1 MPTTNLE
8 PYLAKHSFFSGL
20 DPADIEEIAGCA
32 KNAAFK
38 AGEYLFKQ
46 GENAEFFFVLREG
59 HVVVEV
65 PTARGHSIEISSLG
79 ENQIL
84 GWSWLMPPYKY
95 QFDCRALKQTKVLE
109 IDGRCLRGK
118 CESNPR
124 LGYELIKR
132 FARVMTNR
140 LQETRLQLLDLYGA
154 PADRS

>member
-20 DPADIEEIAGCA
+20 DSADIEEIAGCA
-32 KNAAFK
+32 RNAAYR

-59 HVVVEV
+59 DVVVEV
-65 PTARGHSIEISSLG
+65 PTARGSSIEISSLS

-95 QFDCRALKQTKVLE
+95 QFDCRALKHTKVLA